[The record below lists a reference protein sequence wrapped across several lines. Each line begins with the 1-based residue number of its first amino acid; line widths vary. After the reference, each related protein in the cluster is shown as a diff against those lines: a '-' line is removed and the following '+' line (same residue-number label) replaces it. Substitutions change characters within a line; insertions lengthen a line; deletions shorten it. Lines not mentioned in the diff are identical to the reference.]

1 MKLYIVDAFA
11 TKLFEGNPAA
21 VCPMDFWLPDA
32 LMQQIAFENNL
43 AETAFV
49 VNEAEGY
56 RIRWF
61 TPLVEVDLCGHA
73 TLAAA
78 HVLLNHEQFAGD
90 QIEFNSRSGPLSVT
104 RRDDLLS
111 LDFPADNVEGIT
123 PSETLLSC
131 FPLRPK
137 ELYKGSTDY
146 MFVFDAEEEIVNM
159 SPQLDAVNS
168 LDARGVIIT
177 AKGREVDFISR
188 FFAPRCGINE
198 DPVTG
203 SAHTTLTPYWAT
215 QLGKNSLTA
224 RQLSARGGELSCE
237 LLNNRVIISGRAI
250 TYLKG
255 FIQLKN

>member
-1 MKLYIVDAFA
+1 
-11 TKLFEGNPAA
+11 
-21 VCPMDFWLPDA
+21 
-32 LMQQIAFENNL
+32 
-43 AETAFV
+43 
-49 VNEAEGY
+49 
-56 RIRWF
+56 
-61 TPLVEVDLCGHA
+61 
-73 TLAAA
+73 
-78 HVLLNHEQFAGD
+78 
-90 QIEFNSRSGPLSVT
+90 
-104 RRDDLLS
+104 
-111 LDFPADNVEGIT
+111 
-123 PSETLLSC
+123 
-131 FPLRPK
+131 
-137 ELYKGSTDY
+137 

-177 AKGREVDFISR
+177 AKGREVDFVSR